1 MSNQDTTLYEAQKS
15 LVDEVINVD
24 DQFVVVENTKWNGN
38 ICDCFNNIY
47 PSMFCSFITPNI
59 YLSLMYRELTKKKY
73 AFSTSLLTYVFLN
86 LSAILL
92 HPYSKLI
99 SKILFLS
106 SSIYTMCLILYV
118 RNKIRI
124 KNNIPGSECEDV
136 LLSLFCTPC
145 SISQSGRTLYEY
157 DKICDS
163 L

>member
-1 MSNQDTTLYEAQKS
+1 MSNENTTLYELEKP
-15 LVDEVINVD
+15 LVEEIID
-24 DQFVVVENTKWNGN
+24 DNSQFVVVENNNWNGN

-59 YLSLMYRELTKKKY
+59 YLSLMYKKLTNKKY
-73 AFSTSLLTYVFLN
+73 AFSISLLTYAFFN
-86 LSAILL
+86 LSAFLL
-92 HPYSKLI
+92 YSYSSVI

-106 SSIYTMCLILYV
+106 SSIYTMCLMLFV

-124 KNNIPGSECEDV
+124 KNNIPGSDCEDI
-136 LLSLFCTPC
+136 LISIFCRPC